1 MNGFVLG
8 IEFIFYCLTS
18 MLCDLCV
25 GMCLYMSMSTCL
37 CIQYL
42 QEEKVLLV
50 FPAST
55 LIVYAS

>member
-1 MNGFVLG
+1 MLG
-8 IEFIFYCLTS
+8 
-18 MLCDLCV
+18 DLCV
-25 GMCLYMSMSTCL
+25 GMCLYMSMSMCL